1 MPWRTELL
9 IIEVTDGARDVAS
22 VLFVLPQP
30 LQYIQMALEE
40 GYLYKHSTFLH
51 QVSFR
56 ILVAITQ
63 APPNVVEQRDCG
75 GKTVY
80 GSFQ

>member
-40 GYLYKHSTFLH
+40 GYLYKHSTFLRQELECAELPH
-51 QVSFR
+51 KGD
-56 ILVAITQ
+56 I
-63 APPNVVEQRDCG
+63 
-75 GKTVY
+75 
-80 GSFQ
+80 